1 MDGYNTKQPPKLWIQ
16 NIVPAKLKPT
26 NQPTN
31 PPPSRCCRQKTRQEK
46 KNASSLQVFFQR
58 TATKIQKKLP
68 RTTLTTR
75 IRTTLPKKG
84 LQLLLKRRKKPKV
97 DIKFPKV
104 PTLLCIGDL
113 IILEFFFACCLFLWK
128 VVLRKSNHDG
138 GGDFWIFFETQ
149 KCYQKCCHR
158 VALELAFPGSFG
170 LWQPL
175 TLPLRKAISSGG
187 DKARKASGNARRSS
201 TCLALLK

>member
-1 MDGYNTKQPPKLWIQ
+1 MGGYDTKQPPKLWIQ

-26 NQPTN
+26 NQPIRHQVVVVDKRQDKRKKCIEFTSFLPKNSNQN
-31 PPPSRCCRQKTRQEK
+31 PEEASENDFDN
-46 KNASSLQVFFQR
+46 KNKDNYSKEGFTA
-58 TATKIQKKLP
+58 ATKK
-68 RTTLTTR
+68 
-75 IRTTLPKKG
+75 
-84 LQLLLKRRKKPKV
+84 RKKPKV

-113 IILEFFFACCLFLWK
+113 IILEFFSACCLLLWK
-128 VVLRKSNHDG
+128 VVIRKSNHD

>member
-1 MDGYNTKQPPKLWIQ
+1 MTQNSHLNFEYKILCQPNLSP
-16 NIVPAKLKPT
+16 PT
-26 NQPTN
+26 NQSATK
-31 PPPSRCCRQKTRQEK
+31 SLLSTKDKTRE

-113 IILEFFFACCLFLWK
+113 IILEFFCLLF
-128 VVLRKSNHDG
+128 VSVKS
-138 GGDFWIFFETQ
+138 
-149 KCYQKCCHR
+149 CH
-158 VALELAFPGSFG
+158 
-170 LWQPL
+170 
-175 TLPLRKAISSGG
+175 K
-187 DKARKASGNARRSS
+187 KK
-201 TCLALLK
+201 